1 MPERKIVVAAPG
13 IVVRELCPA
22 PDVESCFMRFRE
34 LPYCLLL
41 DSALRNPE
49 LGRYSFLMA
58 DPFAVH
64 RFDESLEQQA
74 EHDPFAAIAEHLA
87 HYPSPTIADLPPFQG
102 GVAGLLSYEL
112 GRNFESLPAPEFDSQ
127 VCLRILLGSYD
138 VVLAWDHAQNRA
150 WLISQGWPEHDPAL
164 RKTRA
169 RARLEL
175 FERLLATPLDDVVA
189 VRKSWPVQLP
199 PRECDASNTQAVHR
213 PRVPTHWSSVT
224 SNFTR
229 AEYETAVERVREY
242 IRAGDV
248 FQVNLAQCLTVAQT
262 EPAWQTYLRLR
273 QRNPATF
280 GGYFDAGPWQ
290 LLSASP
296 ERFLRVQ
303 DRAVETRPIKG
314 TRPRTAW
321 PEANLFHGDDLL
333 TSEKDRAENIMIV
346 DLLRNDLSRVC
357 EPDSVQVPEL
367 CRLELYE
374 YVQHLVSVVQGRLT
388 PGKTVWDLF
397 RVAWPGGSITGA
409 PKLRAMQIITELERL
424 ARGPYCGSLIY
435 HGFDGSADSN
445 LLIRTIL
452 VADGECS
459 FSVGGGITLASEPAR
474 EYAETWHKATG
485 LLQALG
491 IN

>member
-1 MPERKIVVAAPG
+1 MPNRTAVVAAPG
-13 IVVRELCPA
+13 IVVQELCPA
-22 PDVESCFMRFRE
+22 PDVAACFQRYRE

-49 LGRYSFLMA
+49 LGRYSFLLA
-58 DPFAVH
+58 DPFALQQGDDAAPRARSH
-64 RFDESLEQQA
+64 DSLVAVAAQLAQ
-74 EHDPFAAIAEHLA
+74 FA
-87 HYPSPTIADLPPFQG
+87 SPTLPELPPFQG

-112 GRNFESLPAPEFDSQ
+112 GREFEALPAPEFDAQ
-127 VCLRILLGSYD
+127 ICPRLLLGSYD
-138 VVLAWDHAQNRA
+138 VVLAWDHVQNRA
-150 WLISQGWPEHDPAL
+150 WLISQGWPEREPA
-164 RKTRA
+164 RREARA
-169 RARLEL
+169 RQRLEL
-175 FERLLATPLDDVVA
+175 FAELLATPLQEIAA
-189 VRKSWPVQLP
+189 VCQAWPVQLP
-199 PRECDASNTQAVHR
+199 RPAVQTPRSPLLDR
-213 PRVPTHWSSVT
+213 PRVATHLPGVT

-229 AEYETAVERVREY
+229 DEYEAAVERVREY

-248 FQVNLAQCLTVAQT
+248 FQVNLAQCLSVNQN

-280 GGYFDAGPWQ
+280 GGYFNAGAWQ

-296 ERFLRVQ
+296 ERFLHVQ
-303 DRAVETRPIKG
+303 DCAVETRPIKG

-333 TSEKDRAENIMIV
+333 ASEKDRAENIMIV

-367 CRLELYE
+367 CRLEVYE
-374 YVQHLVSVVQGRLT
+374 YVQHLVSVVRGQLA
-388 PGKTVWDLF
+388 PGKSAWDLF
-397 RVAWPGGSITGA
+397 RAAWPGGSITGA

-424 ARGPYCGSLIY
+424 ARGPYCGSLVY
-435 HGFDGSADSN
+435 YGFDGAVDSN
-445 LLIRTIL
+445 LLIRTMLI
-452 VADGECS
+452 ANGECT

-491 IN
+491 IS

>member
-1 MPERKIVVAAPG
+1 MPDRMVTVAAPG
-13 IVVRELCPA
+13 IMVRELCPA
-22 PDVESCFMRFRE
+22 PDVASCFQRYRE

-58 DPFAVH
+58 DPFAMQHV
-64 RFDESLEQQA
+64 DDSTASQQ
-74 EHDPFAAIAEHLA
+74 DPFAAIAAHLA
-87 HYPSPTIADLPPFQG
+87 QYVSPTLPDLPPFQG

-112 GRNFESLPAPEFDSQ
+112 GRDFESLPAPEFDAQ
-127 VCLRILLGSYD
+127 VCPRILLGTYD

-150 WLISQGWPEHDPAL
+150 WLISQGWPERDPTQ
-164 RKTRA
+164 REA
-169 RARLEL
+169 RARTRLAL
-175 FERLLATPLDDVVA
+175 FESLLATPLEKVSTVSDTWL
-189 VRKSWPVQLP
+189 RQLP
-199 PRECDASNTQAVHR
+199 AQSDNATRTPISAR
-213 PRVPTHWSSVT
+213 PRVPTHLAGVT

-248 FQVNLAQCLTVAQT
+248 FQVNLAQCLTVAEH
-262 EPAWQTYLRLR
+262 EPAWEIYLRLR

-280 GGYFDAGPWQ
+280 GGYFDAGDWQ

-321 PEANLFHGDDLL
+321 PEASLFHGDDLMA
-333 TSEKDRAENIMIV
+333 SEKDRAENIMIV

-357 EPDSVQVPEL
+357 DPDSVQVPEL

-374 YVQHLVSVVQGRLT
+374 YVQHLVSVVRGRLAE
-388 PGKTVWDLF
+388 GKSAWDLF
-397 RVAWPGGSITGA
+397 RAAWPGGSITGA

-424 ARGPYCGSLIY
+424 ARGPYCGSLVY
-435 HGFDGSADSN
+435 HGFDGAVDSN

-459 FSVGGGITLASEPAR
+459 FSAGGGITLASDPAR
-474 EYAETWHKATG
+474 EYSETWHKAAG
-485 LLQALG
+485 LLMALG
-491 IN
+491 VN

>member
-1 MPERKIVVAAPG
+1 MPDLTVNVAAPG

-22 PDVESCFMRFRE
+22 PDVASCFQRYRE

-58 DPFAVH
+58 DPFAVK
-64 RFDESLEQQA
+64 RVEATAPSQQQ
-74 EHDPFAAIAEHLA
+74 DPFAAIAAQLA
-87 HYPSPTIADLPPFQG
+87 QYVSPTLPELPPFQG
-102 GVAGLLSYEL
+102 GLAGLLSYEL
-112 GRNFESLPAPEFDSQ
+112 GRDFETLPAPEFDSQ
-127 VCLRILLGSYD
+127 VCPRILLGSYD
-138 VVLAWDHAQNRA
+138 VVLAWDHVQNRA
-150 WLISQGWPEHDPAL
+150 WLISQGWPECDPTQ
-164 RKTRA
+164 RETRA
-169 RARLEL
+169 RARLAL
-175 FERLLATPLDDVVA
+175 FERLLATSLNQVA
-189 VRKSWPVQLP
+189 AVSKAWPVQLP
-199 PRECDASNTQAVHR
+199 PQSDNTTRSHSLSR
-213 PRVPTHWSSVT
+213 PRVATHMSGVT

-229 AEYETAVERVREY
+229 AEYEMAVERVREY

-248 FQVNLAQCLTVAQT
+248 FQVNLAQCLTVAQH
-262 EPAWQTYLRLR
+262 EPAWETYLQLR

-280 GGYFDAGPWQ
+280 GGYFDAGDWQ

-333 TSEKDRAENIMIV
+333 ASEKDRAENIMIV

-357 EPDSVQVPEL
+357 DPDSVQVPEL

-374 YVQHLVSVVQGRLT
+374 YVQHLVSVVRGRLAE
-388 PGKTVWDLF
+388 GQSAWDLI
-397 RVAWPGGSITGA
+397 RAAWPGGSITGA

-424 ARGPYCGSLIY
+424 ARGPYCGSLVY
-435 HGFDGSADSN
+435 HGFDGAVDSN

-452 VADGECS
+452 VADGQCS
-459 FSVGGGITLASEPAR
+459 FSVGGGITLASEPAH
-474 EYAETWHKATG
+474 EYAETWHKAAG
-485 LLQALG
+485 LLMALG
-491 IN
+491 AS